1 MPFEK
6 VEFKFPDEIA
16 KEQKTDDIEIK
27 PSDVLLDVDPKPGPK
42 AKAEPKAEPPP
53 KQAEADFEIEV
64 VDDTPPQDR
73 NRKPSPP
80 PDEVSDDELADYS
93 DKVKKRIQHFSKGY
107 HDQRRAAEAAM
118 REKEEALK
126 YAQKLIDENNELK
139 EKVQKNQE
147 TAIQQAKVRYA
158 AELARAKKEF
168 QAAFDA
174 GESEKLATAQEK
186 IAQATVKLD
195 KIANFKPA
203 PLQKTKTAVQLV
215 SEPESQPAPAV
226 AVDPKAEAWQ
236 KSNSW
241 FGSDDEM
248 TSLALGLHQKLV
260 REGVDTRSDEYY
272 DRINRRMRELFPDR
286 FEDVEDSAVNEP
298 PPAPKPRQMS
308 PVAPA
313 SRSVAPKKITLTST
327 QVALAKKLGVPLEE
341 YAKQVAI
348 EMRKQNG

>member
-6 VEFKFPDEIA
+6 VEFKFPDEIESD
-16 KEQKTDDIEIK
+16 KKTETIDIK
-27 PSDVLLDVDPKPGPK
+27 PSEVLLDVNSKPEPK
-42 AKAEPKAEPPP
+42 AKPEPKTVED
-53 KQAEADFEIEV
+53 KIEIEV

-73 NRKPSPP
+73 NRQPSPP
-80 PDEVSDDELADYS
+80 PEEWSDDELAQNS
-93 DKVKKRIQHFSKGY
+93 EKVQKRIKHLTKGY

-118 REKEEALK
+118 REKEEALR
-126 YAQKLIDENNELK
+126 YAQKLVDENSALK
-139 EKVQKNQE
+139 ERATKNQE
-147 TAIQQAKVRYA
+147 AAVAQAKVRFT
-158 AELARAKKEF
+158 AELLQAKKDY

-174 GESEKLATAQEK
+174 GESEKLANAQEK
-186 IAQATVKLD
+186 IAEAKIKLD
-195 KIANFKPA
+195 KIANYKP
-203 PLQKTKTAVQLV
+203 PLQKPKTEVKPQ
-215 SEPESQPAPAV
+215 PQPAPEV
-226 AVDPKAEAWQ
+226 VSDPKAEAWQ
-236 KSNSW
+236 KANSW
-241 FGSDDEM
+241 FGEDDEM

-260 REGVDTRSDEYY
+260 REGVDTRSDDYY

-286 FEDVEDSAVNEP
+286 FEDGEDES
-298 PPAPKPRQMS
+298 PPAPKPRQSS